1 MSSETETKTFKKLP
15 RGSVKLQFAGDLI
28 LARCEQTELAGLF
41 RRFESLFE
49 ALANVEKKQRILCYK
64 LLNTLMLTSYA
75 KKAPSIEEKRS
86 LFEKKNELFLSV
98 ARSPDYKKLIKL
110 KYLVSK
116 NFRVTKYCDNC
127 TKANQENEFPKHQWK
142 HCKDCSLDR
151 NFYNIVSM
159 SHNFTDGYAS
169 VFLSNDQLPNLPFGK
184 PKIKGKLADAK
195 EEAQYGKYQYNSKNL
210 DAIDYDSV
218 MKMYDKFK
226 DK

>member
-1 MSSETETKTFKKLP
+1 MSSEMETKTFKKLP

-28 LARCEQTELAGLF
+28 LAKCEQVELAGLF

-64 LLNTLMLTSYA
+64 LLNALMLTSYA
-75 KKAPSIEEKRS
+75 KKAESVEEKRS
-86 LFEKKNELFLSV
+86 LFEKKNELFLSI
-98 ARSPDYKKLIKL
+98 ARKPEYKKFVKF

-116 NFRVTKYCDNC
+116 NFRVTKYCDEC
-127 TKANQENEFPKHQWK
+127 TKKNQEGDMQKHQWK
-142 HCKDCSLDR
+142 HCKDCDLDR

-159 SHNFTDGYAS
+159 AHTFEDGYAR
-169 VFLSNDQLPNLPFGK
+169 VFLSNDQISKLPFGK
-184 PKIKGKLADAK
+184 PKMKGKLAEAK

-210 DAIDYDSV
+210 DAIDFDSV